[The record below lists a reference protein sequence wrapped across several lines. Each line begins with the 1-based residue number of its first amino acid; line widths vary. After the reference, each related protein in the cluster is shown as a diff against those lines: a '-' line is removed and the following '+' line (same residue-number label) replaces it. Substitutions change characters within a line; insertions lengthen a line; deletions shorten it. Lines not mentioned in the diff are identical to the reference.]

1 MRRGKKEKQEREFIA
16 GDRQGRGGKHFISG
30 GEGIQGITMSERS
43 QDSTARPSDN
53 SSIRLR
59 TLEPRKEG
67 VQPRNLSLV
76 IKMKCA
82 ISEST
87 SALFHSKTFN
97 SY

>member
-1 MRRGKKEKQEREFIA
+1 
-16 GDRQGRGGKHFISG
+16 
-30 GEGIQGITMSERS
+30 MSERS

-59 TLEPRKEG
+59 TLGPSIRLRTLGPRNEG

-97 SY
+97 SN